1 MFVLF
6 SGPLFRLK
14 HYYFLRDMED
24 QDHGLV
30 CTFLVIL
37 QKTWHTYSIRER
49 RATNKMLAMKLK
61 LSTQLPI
68 P

>member
-30 CTFLVIL
+30 YTFSHITKDLAYI
-37 QKTWHTYSIRER
+37 QYSER
-49 RATNKMLAMKLK
+49 RATK
-61 LSTQLPI
+61 
-68 P
+68 